1 VISILIG
8 RDRSIKLSLAP
19 NQSPALSQ
27 EISLMVTHSRRSQI
41 ASILMFALLLPML
54 LPSLAAAR
62 AKTQQETNDKN
73 KKEKSAKDE
82 KNTLSKQERKWLEV
96 FKFSKQR
103 YDTNPDFRVD
113 VDEAYRRMQ
122 REHSEYAFSINAQD
136 AKGEFVK
143 SDKLKVKAMTTL
155 YENPLA
161 QDYVNRVG
169 QSMVPV
175 NSDKL
180 YAFKIMLNPVPEA
193 RSLSTGT
200 IYVST
205 GLLASIDNEAQLA
218 YVLGHEIAHVEKE
231 HWKDDVLVA
240 EGLEDWNEKNRQQ
253 KEKLGLITKVGL
265 NIATMGMANAGNLS
279 GFASTMF
286 VDAAMPTIFKL
297 TMPDAVVG
305 WDRKQEDEADET
317 ALRYMLD
324 RKYDPREVPYFY
336 AKLKA
341 LSQRDKRAGLGFIA
355 SAARLSEREPWLTNM
370 VPLMAGSVSGM
381 LLTGAI
387 NLKFQNMQGQ
397 LQETMKAMLPKEKES
412 DTGKKL
418 DPTQSAEARE
428 QASQAAVTGQLSA
441 RIKELLDA
449 GELIGSSAEFQAV
462 MASIRRDNGIRA
474 FYYDMFFM
482 ARENLEESIRI
493 RSNDPFAH
501 YYYGV
506 VLKLTAR
513 TLGEKQ
519 RALSEFALAVQYD
532 RRKVLPEPYLYRAL
546 AMIDSKESH
555 TREIVENLKEYV
567 QLYQR
572 QNAGALPAN
581 MDMIYDYMQDAGETS
596 WTATPA
602 MNVSTK
608 NIDPIGVTA
617 PAAQRAVVTPASDPA
632 PAAPVTQPQG
642 KKITTRRQ

>member
-1 VISILIG
+1 ML
-8 RDRSIKLSLAP
+8 
-19 NQSPALSQ
+19 
-27 EISLMVTHSRRSQI
+27 THARRSQI
-41 ASILMFALLLPML
+41 TLLVMFALLLPML
-54 LPSLAAAR
+54 LPSLAVAR
-62 AKTQQETNDKN
+62 GKTQAQQEAADKN
-73 KKEKSAKDE
+73 KKDKPGKDE

-96 FKFSKQR
+96 YKFSKQR
-103 YDTNPDFRVD
+103 YDTNQDFRLE

-143 SDKLKVKAMTTL
+143 RDKNKVNATTTL
-155 YENPLA
+155 YDNPLA

-169 QSMVPV
+169 QSMIPAG
-175 NSDKL
+175 SDKL

-231 HWKDDVLVA
+231 HWRDDVLVA

-253 KEKLGLITKVGL
+253 KERLGLITKVGL
-265 NIATMGMANAGNLS
+265 SVATLGMANAANVTGWA
-279 GFASTMF
+279 GTMF
-286 VDAAMPTIFKL
+286 ADAAMPTIFKL
-297 TMPDAVVG
+297 AMPDTVVG
-305 WDRKQEDEADET
+305 WDRQQEDQADEA

-324 RKYDPREVPYFY
+324 RKYDPREVPKFY
-336 AKLKA
+336 DKLKA
-341 LSQRDKRAGLGFIA
+341 LSQRDKRTGLGFIA
-355 SAARLSEREPWLTNM
+355 SAARLSEREPLLTTM
-370 VPLMAGSVSGM
+370 IPLMAGSATGM
-381 LLTGAI
+381 LMTGAI
-387 NLKFQNMQGQ
+387 SLNMKNMQDQ
-397 LQETMKAMLPKEKES
+397 VQETVKAMFPKEKEA
-412 DTGKKL
+412 DTGKRL
-418 DPTQSAEARE
+418 DPTANAAGRE
-428 QASQAAVTGQLSA
+428 QASQAAITGEYA
-441 RIKELLDA
+441 AKIKELLDA
-449 GELIGSSAEFQAV
+449 GELIGSSAEFQSV
-462 MASIRRDNGIRA
+462 MAAIRRDNGIRA
-474 FYYDMFFM
+474 FYYDMFHM

-501 YYYGV
+501 YYYGI

-519 RALSEFALAVQYD
+519 RALNEFALAVQYD
-532 RRKVLPEPYLYRAL
+532 RRKVLAEPYLHRAL

-555 TREIVENLKEYV
+555 TREIVDNLKEYV

-581 MDMIYDYMQDAGETS
+581 MDLIYDYMQDAGETS
-596 WTATPA
+596 WTAIPA

-608 NIDPIGVTA
+608 NIDPIGVTTPAARAVTA
-617 PAAQRAVVTPASDPA
+617 PASEPA
-632 PAAPVTQPQG
+632 PAPAVTQPQS
-642 KKITTRRQ
+642 KKPTTTRRP

>member
-1 VISILIG
+1 
-8 RDRSIKLSLAP
+8 
-19 NQSPALSQ
+19 
-27 EISLMVTHSRRSQI
+27 
-41 ASILMFALLLPML
+41 MFALLLPM
-54 LPSLAAAR
+54 ATVHA
-62 AKTQQETNDKN
+62 QQENKDK
-73 KKEKSAKDE
+73 KAKDE
-82 KNTLSKQERKWLEV
+82 KTTLSKQERKWLEV
-96 FKFSKQR
+96 YRFSKQR
-103 YDTNPDFRVD
+103 YETNPDFRME

-122 REHSEYAFSINAQD
+122 REHSEYAFSINRQD
-136 AKGEFVK
+136 AKGKLVK
-143 SDKLKVKAMTTL
+143 EDKYKVDGTTL

-175 NSDKL
+175 GSDKL

-231 HWKDDVLVA
+231 HWRDDVLVA
-240 EGLEDWNEKNRQQ
+240 EGAEDWNEKNRQQ
-253 KEKLGLITKVGL
+253 KERIGLITKVGL
-265 NIATMGMANAGNLS
+265 NIATMGMANAGNFT
-279 GFASTMF
+279 GFAGTMF
-286 VDAAMPTIFKL
+286 ADAAMPTIFKL
-297 TMPDAVVG
+297 AMPDTVVG
-305 WDRKQEDEADET
+305 WDRQQEDQADEA

-324 RKYDPREVPYFY
+324 RKYDPREVPKFY

-355 SAARLSEREPWLTNM
+355 SAARLSEREPLLTSM
-370 VPLMAGSVSGM
+370 IPLMAGSASTM
-381 LLTGAI
+381 LFYGAM
-387 NLKFQNMQGQ
+387 NLNMKNMQDQ
-397 LQETMKAMLPKEKES
+397 VQETVKAMLPKEKET

-418 DPTQSAEARE
+418 DPTANAAGRE
-428 QASQAAVTGQLSA
+428 QASEAAVTGEYAA
-441 RIKELLDA
+441 RVKELLDA
-449 GELIGSSAEFQAV
+449 GELIGSSAEFQSV
-462 MASIRRDNGIRA
+462 MAAIRRDNGIRA
-474 FYYDMFFM
+474 FYYDMFSM

-493 RSNDPFAH
+493 RSNDPVAH

-519 RALSEFALAVQYD
+519 RALNEFALAVQYD
-532 RRKVLPEPYLYRAL
+532 PRKVLAEPYLHRAL
-546 AMIDSKESH
+546 AMIDSRESH

-572 QNAGALPAN
+572 QNAGALPAS

-596 WTATPA
+596 WTAIPA

-608 NIDPIGVTA
+608 NIDPV
-617 PAAQRAVVTPASDPA
+617 VVTSPVQRTVAAAASEPLPA
-632 PAAPVTQPQG
+632 PSPVTQP
-642 KKITTRRQ
+642 KKSTTRRP

>member
-1 VISILIG
+1 
-8 RDRSIKLSLAP
+8 
-19 NQSPALSQ
+19 
-27 EISLMVTHSRRSQI
+27 MFTHSRRSQI
-41 ASILMFALLLPML
+41 ASMVMFALLVPML
-54 LPSLAAAR
+54 FPSLAVAR
-62 AKTQQETNDKN
+62 GKKSAGKAQTQQENKDKD

-103 YDTNPDFRVD
+103 YETNPDFRLEVE
-113 VDEAYRRMQ
+113 EAYRRMQ

-143 SDKLKVKAMTTL
+143 RDKYKVGATTTL

-169 QSMVPV
+169 QSMVPAG
-175 NSDKL
+175 SDKL

-231 HWKDDVLVA
+231 HWRDDVLVA

-253 KEKLGLITKVGL
+253 KEKFGLAAKIGLG
-265 NIATMGMANAGNLS
+265 IATMGMVNAGNIT
-279 GFASTMF
+279 GFGATMF
-286 VDAAMPTIFKL
+286 ADAAVPTIFKL
-297 TMPDAVVG
+297 AMPDTVVG
-305 WDRKQEDEADET
+305 WDRQQEDQADEA

-324 RKYDPREVPYFY
+324 RKYDPREVPKFY
-336 AKLKA
+336 AKLKG

-355 SAARLSEREPWLTNM
+355 SAARLAEREPLLTSM
-370 VPLMAGSVSGM
+370 IPLMASSASSM
-381 LLTGAI
+381 LIYGAV
-387 NLKFQNMQGQ
+387 NLNVQQQMNQ
-397 LQETMKAMLPKEKES
+397 TMKALMPKPERQP
-412 DTGKKL
+412 DTGKTL
-418 DPTQSAEARE
+418 DPASSSASRE
-428 QASQAAVTGQLSA
+428 EVSQAAITGEHAA

-449 GELIGSSAEFQAV
+449 GDLIGSSAEFQSV
-462 MASIRRDNGIRA
+462 MAAIRRDNGIRA
-474 FYYDMFFM
+474 FYYDMFHM

-501 YYYGV
+501 YYYGI

-513 TLGEKQ
+513 TLGEKS
-519 RALSEFALAVQYD
+519 RALNEFALAIQYD
-532 RRKVLPEPYLYRAL
+532 RRKVLAEPYLHRAL

-572 QNAGALPAN
+572 QNAGALPSN
-581 MDMIYDYMQDAGETS
+581 MDLIYDYMQDAGEIS
-596 WTATPA
+596 WTAIPA

-608 NIDPIGVTA
+608 NIDPIGVTS
-617 PAAQRAVVTPASDPA
+617 PAQRTVVTPANDA
-632 PAAPVTQPQG
+632 PPSTPPVTQPQG
-642 KKITTRRQ
+642 KKTTIRRQ

>member
-1 VISILIG
+1 MVI
-8 RDRSIKLSLAP
+8 
-19 NQSPALSQ
+19 
-27 EISLMVTHSRRSQI
+27 HSRRSQI
-41 ASILMFALLLPML
+41 ASIVMFALLLPML
-54 LPSLAAAR
+54 LPCLAAAR
-62 AKTQQETNDKN
+62 AKTQQETADKN
-73 KKEKSAKDE
+73 KKEKPAKDE

-103 YDTNPDFRVD
+103 YEVNPDFRLD

-143 SDKLKVKAMTTL
+143 SDKYKAKATTTL

-175 NSDKL
+175 GSDKL

-240 EGLEDWNEKNRQQ
+240 EGLEEWNEKNRQQ
-253 KEKLGLITKVGL
+253 KEKFGLLAKAGI
-265 NIATMGMANAGNLS
+265 NIATMGMASSFTAFAG
-279 GFASTMF
+279 GMFA
-286 VDAAMPTIFKL
+286 DAAMPTILKL
-297 TMPDAVVG
+297 AMPDTVVG
-305 WDRKQEDEADET
+305 WDRQQEDQADEV

-324 RKYDPREVPYFY
+324 RKYDPREVPNFY

-355 SAARLSEREPWLTNM
+355 SAARLSEREPLLTQM
-370 VPLMAGSVSGM
+370 IPLMTSSVSGM
-381 LLTGAI
+381 LFSGAI
-387 NLKFQNMQGQ
+387 TLNMKNMQNQ
-397 LQETMKAMLPKEKES
+397 FRETVNAMLPKEEKK

-418 DPTQSAEARE
+418 DPTQSADARE
-428 QASQAAVTGQLSA
+428 QASQAAVTGEHAA

-462 MASIRRDNGIRA
+462 MAAIRRDNGIRA
-474 FYYDMFFM
+474 FYYDMFYM

-532 RRKVLPEPYLYRAL
+532 RRKVLAEPYLHRAL

-608 NIDPIGVTA
+608 NIEPIGVTA
-617 PAAQRAVVTPASDPA
+617 PAAQRAVVAPANDPA
-632 PAAPVTQPQG
+632 PAPPVTQPQG
-642 KKITTRRQ
+642 KKTTTRRQ

>member
-1 VISILIG
+1 
-8 RDRSIKLSLAP
+8 
-19 NQSPALSQ
+19 
-27 EISLMVTHSRRSQI
+27 
-41 ASILMFALLLPML
+41 MFALLSPM
-54 LPSLAAAR
+54 ATVYA
-62 AKTQQETNDKN
+62 QQENKDQN
-73 KKEKSAKDE
+73 KKPKDE
-82 KNTLSKQERKWLEV
+82 KTTLSKQERKWLEV
-96 FKFSKQR
+96 YRFSKQR
-103 YDTNPDFRVD
+103 YETNPDFRLE

-122 REHSEYAFSINAQD
+122 REHSEYAFSINRQD
-136 AKGEFVK
+136 AKGKLVK
-143 SDKLKVKAMTTL
+143 EDKYKVDGTTL

-175 NSDKL
+175 GSDKL

-231 HWKDDVLVA
+231 HWRDDVLVA
-240 EGLEDWNEKNRQQ
+240 EGVEDWNEKNRQQ
-253 KEKLGLITKVGL
+253 KERLGLITKVGL
-265 NIATMGMANAGNLS
+265 NIATMGMANAGNFT

-286 VDAAMPTIFKL
+286 ADAAMPTIFKL
-297 TMPDAVVG
+297 AMPDTVVG
-305 WDRKQEDEADET
+305 WDRQQEDQADEA

-324 RKYDPREVPYFY
+324 RKYDPREVPKFY

-355 SAARLSEREPWLTNM
+355 SAARLSEREPLLTSM
-370 VPLMAGSVSGM
+370 IPLMAGSASTM
-381 LLTGAI
+381 LFYGAM
-387 NLKFQNMQGQ
+387 NLNMKNMQDQ
-397 LQETMKAMLPKEKES
+397 VQETVKAMLPKEKEA

-418 DPTQSAEARE
+418 DPTANAAGRE
-428 QASQAAVTGQLSA
+428 QASEAAVTGEYAA
-441 RIKELLDA
+441 RVKELLDA
-449 GELIGSSAEFQAV
+449 GELIGSSAEFQSV
-462 MASIRRDNGIRA
+462 MAAIRRDNGIRA
-474 FYYDMFFM
+474 FYYDMFSM

-493 RSNDPFAH
+493 RSNDPVAH

-519 RALSEFALAVQYD
+519 RALNEFALAVQYD
-532 RRKVLPEPYLYRAL
+532 RRKVLAEPYLHRAL
-546 AMIDSKESH
+546 AMIDSRESH

-572 QNAGALPAN
+572 QNAGALPAS

-596 WTATPA
+596 WTAIPA

-608 NIDPIGVTA
+608 NIDPV
-617 PAAQRAVVTPASDPA
+617 VVTSPVQRTVAAAASEPLPA
-632 PAAPVTQPQG
+632 PSPVTQPR
-642 KKITTRRQ
+642 KPTTRRP

>member
-1 VISILIG
+1 ML
-8 RDRSIKLSLAP
+8 
-19 NQSPALSQ
+19 
-27 EISLMVTHSRRSQI
+27 THSRRSQI
-41 ASILMFALLLPML
+41 ASLVMCALLLPIV
-54 LPSLAAAR
+54 LPSVAVAR
-62 AKTQQETNDKN
+62 ARTSTRQQQTADKD
-73 KKEKSAKDE
+73 KKDKPAKDE
-82 KNTLSKQERKWLEV
+82 KNNLSKRERKWLEV
-96 FKFSKQR
+96 YNFSKQR
-103 YDTNPDFRVD
+103 YDTNPDFRLE

-122 REHSEYAFSINAQD
+122 REHSEYAFSINSED
-136 AKGEFVK
+136 AKGELVRK
-143 SDKLKVKAMTTL
+143 DKNKVKATTTL

-169 QSMVPV
+169 QSMVPAG
-175 NSDKL
+175 SDKL

-231 HWKDDVLVA
+231 HWRDDVLVA

-253 KEKLGLITKVGL
+253 KERFNLAAKVGL
-265 NIATMGMANAGNLS
+265 GIATMGMVNAGNIT
-279 GFASTMF
+279 GFGATMF
-286 VDAAMPTIFKL
+286 ADAAMPTIFKL
-297 TMPDAVVG
+297 AMPDTVVA
-305 WDRKQEDEADET
+305 WDRQQEDQADEA

-324 RKYDPREVPYFY
+324 RKYDPREVPKFY

-341 LSQRDKRAGLGFIA
+341 LSQRDKRTGLGFIS
-355 SAARLSEREPWLTNM
+355 SAARLSERESLLTSL
-370 VPLMAGSVSGM
+370 VPMMAGSASGM
-381 LLTGAI
+381 LLAGAI
-387 NLKFQNMQGQ
+387 SLNMKNVQDQ
-397 LQETMKAMLPKEKES
+397 VQQTVQAMLPKEKEP

-418 DPTQSAEARE
+418 DPTANAAGRE
-428 QASQAAVTGQLSA
+428 QASEAAVTGEYA
-441 RIKELLDA
+441 GKIKELLDA
-449 GELIGSSAEFQAV
+449 GELIGSSAEFQSV
-462 MASIRRDNGIRA
+462 MAAIRRDNGIRA
-474 FYYDMFFM
+474 FYYDMFQM

-501 YYYGV
+501 YYYGI

-519 RALSEFALAVQYD
+519 RALNEFALAVQYD
-532 RRKVLPEPYLYRAL
+532 RRKVLAEPYLHRAL

-572 QNAGALPAN
+572 QNAGALPPN
-581 MDMIYDYMQDAGETS
+581 MDLIYDYMQDAGETT
-596 WTATPA
+596 WTAIPA

-608 NIDPIGVTA
+608 NIDPLGVMT
-617 PAAQRAVVTPASDPA
+617 PAAQRTAVAPASDPA
-632 PAAPVTQPQG
+632 PAAPVAQPQN
-642 KKITTRRQ
+642 KKPATRRP

>member
-1 VISILIG
+1 MLI
-8 RDRSIKLSLAP
+8 
-19 NQSPALSQ
+19 
-27 EISLMVTHSRRSQI
+27 HSRRSQI
-41 ASILMFALLLPML
+41 ASLVMFALLLPML
-54 LPSLAAAR
+54 LPSLAVASGRTAR
-62 AKTQQETNDKN
+62 QQEAADKN
-73 KKEKSAKDE
+73 KKDKPAKDE

-96 FKFSKQR
+96 YKFSKQR
-103 YDTNPDFRVD
+103 FDTNPDFRLEVE
-113 VDEAYRRMQ
+113 EAYRRMQ
-122 REHSEYAFSINAQD
+122 REHSEYAFSINSED
-136 AKGEFVK
+136 AKGELVK
-143 SDKLKVKAMTTL
+143 RDKNKVRATTTL

-169 QSMVPV
+169 QSMVPAG
-175 NSDKL
+175 SDKL

-231 HWKDDVLVA
+231 HWRDDVLVA

-253 KEKLGLITKVGL
+253 KERLGLITKVGL
-265 NIATMGMANAGNLS
+265 SFATMGMANAANLT
-279 GFASTMF
+279 GWAGTMF
-286 VDAAMPTIFKL
+286 ADAAMPTIFKL
-297 TMPDAVVG
+297 AMPDTVVA
-305 WDRKQEDEADET
+305 WDRQQEDQADEA

-324 RKYDPREVPYFY
+324 RKYDPREVPKFY

-341 LSQRDKRAGLGFIA
+341 LSQRDKRTGLGFIA
-355 SAARLSEREPWLTNM
+355 SAARLSEREPLLM
-370 VPLMAGSVSGM
+370 SLVPMMAGSATGM
-381 LLTGAI
+381 LMTGAI
-387 NLKFQNMQGQ
+387 SLNMKNMQDQ
-397 LQETMKAMLPKEKES
+397 VQATVNAMLPKEKES

-418 DPTQSAEARE
+418 DPTANAAGRE
-428 QASQAAVTGQLSA
+428 QASQAAVTGEYA
-441 RIKELLDA
+441 GKIKELLDA
-449 GELIGSSAEFQAV
+449 GELIGSSAEFQSV
-462 MASIRRDNGIRA
+462 MAAIRRDNGIRA
-474 FYYDMFFM
+474 FYYDMFQM

-501 YYYGV
+501 YYYGI

-519 RALSEFALAVQYD
+519 RALNEFALAVQYD
-532 RRKVLPEPYLYRAL
+532 RRKVLAEPYLHRAL

-581 MDMIYDYMQDAGETS
+581 MDLIYDYMQDAGELS
-596 WTATPA
+596 WTAIPA

-608 NIDPIGVTA
+608 NIEPIGVTTPA
-617 PAAQRAVVTPASDPA
+617 AAQRTVATPSSDTTPT
-632 PAAPVTQPQG
+632 PPVTQPPV
-642 KKITTRRQ
+642 KKTTGTRRP

>member
-1 VISILIG
+1 ML
-8 RDRSIKLSLAP
+8 
-19 NQSPALSQ
+19 
-27 EISLMVTHSRRSQI
+27 THSRRSTI
-41 ASILMFALLLPML
+41 ASIVMFALLSPI
-54 LPSLAAAR
+54 ATVYA
-62 AKTQQETNDKN
+62 QQENKDQN
-73 KKEKSAKDE
+73 KKAKDE
-82 KNTLSKQERKWLEV
+82 KTTLSKQERKWLEV
-96 FKFSKQR
+96 YRFSKQR
-103 YDTNPDFRVD
+103 YETNPDFRLE

-122 REHSEYAFSINAQD
+122 REHSEYAFGINRQD
-136 AKGEFVK
+136 AKGKLVK
-143 SDKLKVKAMTTL
+143 EDKYKVDGTTL

-175 NSDKL
+175 GSDKL

-231 HWKDDVLVA
+231 HWRDDVLVA
-240 EGLEDWNEKNRQQ
+240 EGVEDWNEKNRQQ
-253 KEKLGLITKVGL
+253 KERIGLITKVGL
-265 NIATMGMANAGNLS
+265 NIATMGMANAGNFT

-286 VDAAMPTIFKL
+286 ADAAMPTIFKL
-297 TMPDAVVG
+297 AMPDTVVG
-305 WDRKQEDEADET
+305 WDRQQEDQADEA

-324 RKYDPREVPYFY
+324 RKYDPREVPKFY

-355 SAARLSEREPWLTNM
+355 SAARLSEREPLLTSM
-370 VPLMAGSVSGM
+370 IPLMAGSASTM
-381 LLTGAI
+381 LFYGAM
-387 NLKFQNMQGQ
+387 NLNMKNMQDQ
-397 LQETMKAMLPKEKES
+397 VQETVKAMLPKEKES

-418 DPTQSAEARE
+418 DPTANAAGRE
-428 QASQAAVTGQLSA
+428 QASEAAVTGEYAA
-441 RIKELLDA
+441 RVKELLDA
-449 GELIGSSAEFQAV
+449 GELIGSSAEFQSV
-462 MASIRRDNGIRA
+462 MAAIRRDNGIRA
-474 FYYDMFFM
+474 FYYDMFSM

-493 RSNDPFAH
+493 RSNDPVAH

-519 RALSEFALAVQYD
+519 RALNEFALAVQYD
-532 RRKVLPEPYLYRAL
+532 PRKVLAEPYLHRAL
-546 AMIDSKESH
+546 AMIDSRESH

-572 QNAGALPAN
+572 QNAGALPAS

-596 WTATPA
+596 WTAIPA

-608 NIDPIGVTA
+608 NIDPVVVTS
-617 PAAQRAVVTPASDPA
+617 PAQRTVAAAASEPLPA
-632 PAAPVTQPQG
+632 PSPVTQPQG
-642 KKITTRRQ
+642 RKTTTRRP

>member
-1 VISILIG
+1 ML
-8 RDRSIKLSLAP
+8 
-19 NQSPALSQ
+19 
-27 EISLMVTHSRRSQI
+27 THSHRSQI
-41 ASILMFALLLPML
+41 ASLITFALLLPLL

-62 AKTQQETNDKN
+62 GKTSTHSQQETKDQN
-73 KKEKSAKDE
+73 KKDKSAKDE

-103 YDTNPDFRVD
+103 YETNPDFRLE
-113 VDEAYRRMQ
+113 VDEAFRRMQ

-136 AKGEFVK
+136 AKGEMVK
-143 SDKLKVKAMTTL
+143 KDKYKVVGDTTL
-155 YENPLA
+155 YKNPLA

-169 QSMVPV
+169 QSMVPAG
-175 NSDKL
+175 SDKL

-205 GLLASIDNEAQLA
+205 GLVASIDNEAQLA

-253 KEKLGLITKVGL
+253 KEKISLATKIGLG
-265 NIATMGMANAGNLS
+265 IATAGLANNNLTAAGVTNLL
-279 GFASTMF
+279 
-286 VDAAMPTIFKL
+286 DAAMPTILKL
-297 TMPDAVVG
+297 SMPDTVVG
-305 WDRKQEDEADET
+305 WDRKQEDEADEA

-324 RKYDPREVPYFY
+324 RKYDPREVPKFY
-336 AKLKA
+336 AKLKG

-355 SAARLSEREPWLTNM
+355 SATRLAERDPLLTTM
-370 VPLMAGSVSGM
+370 IPLMAGSASTM
-381 LLTGAI
+381 LFYGAF
-387 NLKFQNMQGQ
+387 NLNMQNMQAQ
-397 LQETMKAMLPKEKES
+397 INESVKSMMQPEKQP
-412 DTGKKL
+412 DTGKTL
-418 DPTQSAEARE
+418 DPTAKAAARE
-428 QASQAAVTGQLSA
+428 QVSQAAITGEYA
-441 RIKELLDA
+441 GKIKELLDA
-449 GELIGSSAEFQAV
+449 GELIGSSAEFQSV
-462 MASIRRDNGIRA
+462 MAAIRRDNGIRA
-474 FYYDMFFM
+474 FYYDMFYM
-482 ARENLEESIRI
+482 ARENLEESLRI

-501 YYYGV
+501 YYYGI

-519 RALSEFALAVQYD
+519 RALNEFALAVQYD
-532 RRKVLPEPYLYRAL
+532 RRKVLAEPYLHRAL

-572 QNAGALPAN
+572 QNAGALPQD
-581 MDMIYDYMQDAGETS
+581 MDLIYDYMQDAGETS
-596 WTATPA
+596 WTAIPA

-608 NIDPIGVTA
+608 NIDPIGVTS
-617 PAAQRAVVTPASDPA
+617 PPAQRAAVAPANDVSPVTP
-632 PAAPVTQPQG
+632 PVTPPQV
-642 KKITTRRQ
+642 KKTTTRRQ

>member
-1 VISILIG
+1 ML
-8 RDRSIKLSLAP
+8 
-19 NQSPALSQ
+19 
-27 EISLMVTHSRRSQI
+27 THSRRSTI
-41 ASILMFALLLPML
+41 ASIVMFALLSPMATL
-54 LPSLAAAR
+54 HA
-62 AKTQQETNDKN
+62 QQENKDQN
-73 KKEKSAKDE
+73 KKPKDE
-82 KNTLSKQERKWLEV
+82 KTTLSKQERKWLEV
-96 FKFSKQR
+96 FRFSKQR
-103 YDTNPDFRVD
+103 YETNPDFRME

-122 REHSEYAFSINAQD
+122 REHSEYAFSINRQD
-136 AKGEFVK
+136 AKGKLVK
-143 SDKLKVKAMTTL
+143 EDKYKVDGTTL

-175 NSDKL
+175 GSDKL

-231 HWKDDVLVA
+231 HWRDDVLVA
-240 EGLEDWNEKNRQQ
+240 EGVEDWNEKNRQQ
-253 KEKLGLITKVGL
+253 KERLGLITKVGL
-265 NIATMGMANAGNLS
+265 NIATMGMANAGNFT

-286 VDAAMPTIFKL
+286 ADAAMPTIFKL
-297 TMPDAVVG
+297 AMPDTVVG
-305 WDRKQEDEADET
+305 WDRQQEDQADEA

-324 RKYDPREVPYFY
+324 RKYDPREVPKFY

-355 SAARLSEREPWLTNM
+355 SAARLSEREPLLTSM
-370 VPLMAGSVSGM
+370 IPLMAGSASTM
-381 LLTGAI
+381 LFYGAM
-387 NLKFQNMQGQ
+387 NLNMKNMQDQ
-397 LQETMKAMLPKEKES
+397 VQETVKAMLPKEKES

-418 DPTQSAEARE
+418 DPTANAAGRE
-428 QASQAAVTGQLSA
+428 QASEAAVTGEYAA
-441 RIKELLDA
+441 RVKELLDA
-449 GELIGSSAEFQAV
+449 GELIGSSAEFQSV
-462 MASIRRDNGIRA
+462 MAAIRRDNGIRA
-474 FYYDMFFM
+474 FYYDMFSM

-493 RSNDPFAH
+493 RSNDPVAH

-519 RALSEFALAVQYD
+519 RALNEFALAVQYD
-532 RRKVLPEPYLYRAL
+532 PRKVLAEPYLHRAL
-546 AMIDSKESH
+546 AMIDSRESH

-572 QNAGALPAN
+572 QNAGALPAS

-596 WTATPA
+596 WTAIPA

-608 NIDPIGVTA
+608 NIDPV
-617 PAAQRAVVTPASDPA
+617 VVTSPVQRTVAAAASEPLPA
-632 PAAPVTQPQG
+632 PAPVTQP
-642 KKITTRRQ
+642 KKTTTRRP

>member
-1 VISILIG
+1 
-8 RDRSIKLSLAP
+8 
-19 NQSPALSQ
+19 
-27 EISLMVTHSRRSQI
+27 MFTHSHRSRI
-41 ASILMFALLLPML
+41 ASIIMFALLLPML
-54 LPSLAAAR
+54 LPSLAAA
-62 AKTQQETNDKN
+62 QQETNDKN
-73 KKEKSAKDE
+73 KKEKPAKDE
-82 KNTLSKQERKWLEV
+82 KSTLSKQERKWLEV

-103 YDTNPDFRVD
+103 YDTNPDFRLE

-122 REHSEYAFSINAQD
+122 REHSEYAFSVNRQD

-143 SDKLKVKAMTTL
+143 SDKYKVKAETNL

-231 HWKDDVLVA
+231 HWRDDVLVA
-240 EGLEDWNEKNRQQ
+240 EGLEEWNEKNRQQ

-265 NIATMGMANAGNLS
+265 NIATMGMANAVNVTGWA
-279 GFASTMF
+279 GTMF
-286 VDAAMPTIFKL
+286 ADAAMPTIFKL
-297 TMPDAVVG
+297 AMPDTVVG
-305 WDRKQEDEADET
+305 WDRQQEDEADEA

-324 RKYDPREVPYFY
+324 RKYDPREVPNFY

-355 SAARLSEREPWLTNM
+355 SAARISEREPFLLRM
-370 VPLMAGSVSGM
+370 SPLIAGSASGM
-381 LLTGAI
+381 LMSGAI
-387 NLKFQNMQGQ
+387 SLHLKNMQDQ
-397 LQETMKAMLPKEKES
+397 ARESLAAMLPKQKEP

-418 DPTQSAEARE
+418 DPTQSAAARE
-428 QASQAAVTGQLSA
+428 QASQAAVTGEHAA

-462 MASIRRDNGIRA
+462 MAAIRRDNGIRA
-474 FYYDMFFM
+474 FYYDMFHM
-482 ARENLEESIRI
+482 ARENLAESIRI

-519 RALSEFALAVQYD
+519 RALNEFALAVQYD
-532 RRKVLPEPYLYRAL
+532 RRKVLAEPYLHRAL
-546 AMIDSKESH
+546 AMIDSRESH

-581 MDMIYDYMQDAGETS
+581 MDLIYDYMQDAGETS
-596 WTATPA
+596 WTAIPA

-608 NIDPIGVTA
+608 NIEPIGVTS
-617 PAAQRAVVTPASDPA
+617 PVAQRPVADP
-632 PAAPVTQPQG
+632 PPTTSPVTQPQG
-642 KKITTRRQ
+642 KKSTTRRQ